1 MKKSEWINVL
11 VLRTH
16 ITFVWLRQIRL
27 VSDLWCLARLSVS
40 LWVLS
45 HCAFLLARG
54 YGTECPHPSA
64 QLLVPAS
71 KIHQRCCY
79 RLGKGNLD
87 KEKVLSSRKA
97 GAKYRSSQN
106 RASSPGNADRRGWR
120 RVLAHRCGSSILI
133 ERKEKKVGKHEKNW
147 NQRSGYYALF
157 EMGP

>member
-27 VSDLWCLARLSVS
+27 VSGWPGCRCLSEFYNTA
-40 LWVLS
+40 
-45 HCAFLLARG
+45 LLPARG
-54 YGTECPHPSA
+54 YGTECPHPST

-87 KEKVLSSRKA
+87 KEKVLSSREA
-97 GAKYRSSQN
+97 GAKNRSSQN

-120 RVLAHRCGSSILI
+120 RVPAHRCGSSILI